1 MRVYYGKI
9 ADHLLQPR
17 TFFQS
22 SGGRPFAGPGTGS
35 PAGSKPGR
43 AGYPPGG
50 IIPARELALA
60 LNGRLDVILSHKLRI
75 PGRPEVAMGAIAEGG
90 VSFVDPEIVRLL
102 GITVQM
108 IEEEKNFQLEE
119 LNRRSEKIRKLLPR
133 VPLENRQVII
143 TDDGVAT
150 GATTLTAIRAARFG
164 NPDRL
169 ILALPV
175 GPEDSIMELAGEA
188 DETICLRVPP
198 DFIAVGQFYRNFEQ
212 VSDQAML
219 DILKEARRI
228 EEEA

>member
-1 MRVYYGKI
+1 MGKLRIVSHSREPFFNRVEAGR
-9 ADHLLQPR
+9 LLAQELNPLRGQNPVVLGIPR
-17 TFFQS
+17 
-22 SGGRPFAGPGTGS
+22 
-35 PAGSKPGR
+35 
-43 AGYPPGG
+43 GG

-60 LNGRLDVILSHKLRI
+60 LAGHLDVILAHKLRI
-75 PGRPEVAMGAIAEGG
+75 PGRPEVAMGAIAEGA
-90 VSFVDPEIVRLL
+90 VSFVDPEIVRQL

-108 IEEEKNFQLEE
+108 IEQEKDFQLEE
-119 LNRRSEKIRKLLPR
+119 LSRRSEKIRKVLPR

-164 NPDRL
+164 NPAGL

-175 GPEDSIMELAGEA
+175 GPEDSIRELAEEA

-198 DFIAVGQFYRNFEQ
+198 DFMAVGQFYRNFEQ
-212 VSDQAML
+212 VSDQDMM
-219 DILKEARRI
+219 DILKEARRK

>member
-1 MRVYYGKI
+1 MGKI
-9 ADHLLQPR
+9 RVVSHSREPFSNRVEAGRLLALELNPLRGQNLVVLGIPR
-17 TFFQS
+17 
-22 SGGRPFAGPGTGS
+22 
-35 PAGSKPGR
+35 
-43 AGYPPGG
+43 GG

-60 LNGRLDVILSHKLRI
+60 LNGRLDVILSHKLRM

-108 IEEEKNFQLEE
+108 IEQEKDFQLEE
-119 LNRRSEKIRKLLPR
+119 LSRRSEKIRQVLPR

-150 GATTLTAIRAARFG
+150 GATTLTALRAARFG
-164 NPDRL
+164 NPARL

-175 GPEDSIMELAGEA
+175 GPEDSIRELAEEA

-198 DFIAVGQFYRNFEQ
+198 DFMAVGQFYRSFEQ
-212 VSDQAML
+212 VSDQEML
-219 DILKEARRI
+219 DILQKARQR
-228 EEEA
+228 EEGL